1 VSERPPD
8 MTELVLTLYV
18 AGDTMRSREA
28 IANLRRICDEMLGGR
43 PSCDVVDVLADP
55 EAAESQRILTTPT
68 LVRERPAPPRR
79 VTGDLS
85 DPQRVLASL
94 ALSRADL
101 PPHRD
106 TDA

>member
-1 VSERPPD
+1 MAEL
-8 MTELVLTLYV
+8 LVLKLYV
-18 AGDTMRSREA
+18 AGDTMRSRQA

-43 PSCDVVDVLADP
+43 PSWGVVDVPEDP
-55 EAAESQRILTTPT
+55 DAAESERILTTPT

-85 DPQRVLASL
+85 DPQRVLMGLSL
-94 ALSRADL
+94 FRDDL
-101 PPHRD
+101 TPHRG